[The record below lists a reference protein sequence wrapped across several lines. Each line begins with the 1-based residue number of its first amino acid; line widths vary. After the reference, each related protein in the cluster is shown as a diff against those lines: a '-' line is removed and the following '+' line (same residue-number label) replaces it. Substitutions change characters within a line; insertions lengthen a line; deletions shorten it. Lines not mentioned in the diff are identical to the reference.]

1 MRIRL
6 TPDCLIDYFTMV
18 MTKATSL
25 RKAFGF
31 TLIELLVVIAIIAI
45 LAGMLLPALS
55 KAKSKALTIK
65 CISNLKQLQL
75 AWAMYADDHEDV
87 MPPNKWGA
95 QNGAVSLQGSWILG
109 NAKNDLTDEN
119 IRAGI
124 LFKYN
129 QAVGIYKCPADKSK
143 VEKHQ
148 EIPRLRSVA
157 INSWLNGTE
166 RPDLKDSRFVK
177 QSQIM
182 RTSLVFAFIDELEER
197 IDDGHFGLSAPGL
210 DRFLNIPADRHAQG
224 ANLSFLDGHADR
236 YAWRAPKTL
245 ESLDA
250 SKSPE
255 REDLHRLQTGIPHYE
270 DFLSGRQK

>member
-1 MRIRL
+1 ML
-6 TPDCLIDYFTMV
+6 MSNPVTPQ
-18 MTKATSL
+18 
-25 RKAFGF
+25 RPRGF

-55 KAKSKALTIK
+55 QAKSKATTIK
-65 CISNLKQLQL
+65 CLSNLKQLQL
-75 AWAMYADDHEDV
+75 AWTMYADDHEEV

-95 QNGAVSLQGSWILG
+95 QNGAVSLKGSWILG
-109 NAKNDLTDEN
+109 NAKYDRTDEN
-119 IRAGI
+119 IREGI

-129 QAVGIYKCPADKSK
+129 QAVGIYKCPMDKSK
-143 VEKHQ
+143 VEKRP
-148 EIPRLRSVA
+148 EIPRFRSMA

-166 RPDLKDSRFVK
+166 WPDFKDSRFVK
-177 QSQIM
+177 QSQIR

-224 ANLSFLDGHADR
+224 ANLSFVDGHADR
-236 YAWRAPKTL
+236 YAWKSPK
-245 ESLDA
+245 SLRSEDA

-255 REDLHRLQTGIPHYE
+255 RDDLHLLQTGVPHYE
-270 DFLSGRQK
+270 DFLSGRQR

>member
-1 MRIRL
+1 MSKISAPRIA
-6 TPDCLIDYFTMV
+6 P
-18 MTKATSL
+18 
-25 RKAFGF
+25 GF

-45 LAGMLLPALS
+45 LAGMLLPALG
-55 KAKSKALTIK
+55 KAKSKAITIK
-65 CISNLKQLQL
+65 CLSNLKQLQL

-109 NAKNDLTDEN
+109 NAKNDRTDDN
-119 IRAGI
+119 IRNGI

-143 VEKHQ
+143 VEKHP
-148 EIPRLRSVA
+148 EVARYRSVA

-166 RPDLKDSRFVK
+166 WPDFKDSRFVK
-177 QSQIM
+177 QSQIL

-224 ANLSFLDGHADR
+224 ANLSFIDGHATR
-236 YAWRAPKTL
+236 YAWKAPKTL
-245 ESLDA
+245 ESEDA

-255 REDLHRLQTGIPHYE
+255 KDDLHRLQTGVPRYE
-270 DFLSGRQK
+270 DFVSGKQK